1 MARKMKDSGIEWI
14 GEIPEDWKIMSL
26 KHSLKGLRTGINPR
40 DNFQLGEGNNFY
52 VTIKN
57 FKDGKLF
64 LDEKCDRITDD
75 ALKII
80 NKRADLKV
88 NDILFS
94 SISDEGHIF
103 LIKEKPKNWTINE
116 SVFSIRPN
124 KKIIH
129 PKFLAYILPKNYIF
143 TELKSKETG
152 STFKSIKQDHLKDS
166 KIVVTNMNEQRYI
179 IQFLDKKVEQ
189 IENIES
195 TIIQEIQTLEDY
207 KKSLITEAVT
217 KGLDKNVEMKD
228 SGIEWIG
235 EIPEHWEIKKIK
247 DITIKSERGTSPS
260 YTEDDTKSK
269 VVNQA
274 TFSRGTFDKNNIRF
288 SNIPAK
294 TSKGLLKSN
303 DVLIASTG
311 GGVLGKTH
319 YFQEQEEYVAD
330 GHVTILRTNPA
341 IQNSKI
347 IYYIFYPNFDLIN
360 GILSKGA
367 TNQTELQADLLKNFK
382 LPVSSIDEQE
392 QIVDYLDKKTKIID
406 EAISAKQKQ
415 LEILEEYKKSLIYEY
430 VTGKK
435 EVEDVGTI

>member
-1 MARKMKDSGIEWI
+1 MTRKMKDSGIEWI
-14 GEIPEDWKIMSL
+14 GEIPEDWRVMSL

-64 LDEKCDRITDD
+64 LDEKCDRITDE
-75 ALKII
+75 ALEII

-129 PKFLAYILPKNYIF
+129 PKFLSYILPKNYIF
-143 TELKSKETG
+143 AELKSKETG

-166 KIVVTNMNEQRYI
+166 KIVVPNLNEQHYI
-179 IQFLDKKVEQ
+179 VQFLDKKTNQIDSIRNTIIKE
-189 IENIES
+189 IEN
-195 TIIQEIQTLEDY
+195 LENY
-207 KKSLITEAVT
+207 KKSVITEAVT

-235 EIPEHWEIKKIK
+235 EIPKHW
-247 DITIKSERGTSPS
+247 
-260 YTEDDTKSK
+260 K
-269 VVNQA
+269 VVKGKYIFKQRNEKGNTINLEQLSPTQEYGVIPQA
-274 TFSRGTFDKNNIRF
+274 LYEELSGMRAVKLSESTDLN
-288 SNIPAK
+288 
-294 TSKGLLKSN
+294 LLKSIYKGDYCISLRSFQGGFEYSNYDGVVSPAYQVFYKKVDSYDSYYEFLFKERSFIEKMNSYTMSLRDGKNISFN
-303 DVLIASTG
+303 DF
-311 GGVLGKTH
+311 GKTFIP
-319 YFQEQEEYVAD
+319 YPDYNEQVIIGNFLKEFTKKIND
-330 GHVTILRTNPA
+330 TI
-341 IQNSKI
+341 
-347 IYYIFYPNFDLIN
+347 
-360 GILSKGA
+360 
-367 TNQTELQADLLKNFK
+367 K
-382 LPVSSIDEQE
+382 L
-392 QIVDYLDKKTKIID
+392 
-406 EAISAKQKQ
+406 KQKQ
-415 LEILEEYKKSLIYEY
+415 LETLEEYKKTLIYEY

-435 EVEDVGTI
+435 EVNDGEES